1 VEWPQHERTSSEELS
16 PADFTGVSAEPLP
29 SAASSTEPEQ
39 GPDARPFQ
47 SGAPGGRPK
56 NRSRSVDPGGERTP
70 REPSPPGQPAT
81 PHRPID
87 RGPRKR
93 RPPRDRI
100 GLGRR
105 GDSASRLRPDSDRPG
120 TSSDREDGSDPGQEA
135 EWPTVRDILANHR
148 SSPGPRPAV
157 ERRREGRRAI
167 PTVPREPGQWNLPA
181 WLALPPVGACVL
193 SVGFLACAMSW
204 WWAID
209 SGNAGVVALH
219 LLSSDGS
226 GRQRTL
232 PAKVVPPRGRWFGTT
247 AQHLA
252 HWGIYLA
259 WAGPEE
265 KIGAA
270 EAPSMLGRALEVS
283 PLNAT
288 ARMAMAQLDE
298 PGPVG
303 QAPLRGL
310 GLSRDS
316 VSLAW
321 SARRLLAAGKKETA
335 LRLYSRALSAAAG
348 GGLSRTATPRWA
360 EDSGLRR
367 SFYFLPAEDSVRDI
381 VAELAAPGGLEFREW
396 SAALPHDPIVL
407 LATARLLREQGS
419 TEADPLLDRI
429 LGDEWTLA
437 ADQQPDPRLLAA
449 RAEALVLGSRWREAA
464 EQYRRAI
471 ERVDN
476 DLIRRSWW
484 FNLADIAQRL
494 QDEPMRQAALRSAVA
509 VPSSDEITRRVS
521 IVQKSGAS
529 KSPVKF
535 GSAKAN

>member
-1 VEWPQHERTSSEELS
+1 M
-16 PADFTGVSAEPLP
+16 
-29 SAASSTEPEQ
+29 
-39 GPDARPFQ
+39 
-47 SGAPGGRPK
+47 
-56 NRSRSVDPGGERTP
+56 
-70 REPSPPGQPAT
+70 
-81 PHRPID
+81 
-87 RGPRKR
+87 
-93 RPPRDRI
+93 
-100 GLGRR
+100 
-105 GDSASRLRPDSDRPG
+105 
-120 TSSDREDGSDPGQEA
+120 
-135 EWPTVRDILANHR
+135 
-148 SSPGPRPAV
+148 
-157 ERRREGRRAI
+157 ERRRKASQAT
-167 PTVPREPGQWNLPA
+167 PTVPQEPGQWILPG
-181 WLALPPVGACVL
+181 WLALPPVAACVL
-193 SVGFLACAMSW
+193 SLGLLACAMSW

-209 SGNAGVVALH
+209 SGNAAVVTMR

-226 GRQRTL
+226 GRQRPL
-232 PAKVVPPRGRWFGTT
+232 PAKVVPPGGRWVGTT

-259 WAGPEE
+259 WAGPDE

-270 EAPSMLGRALEVS
+270 EAPAMLERALEVS

-288 ARMAMAQLDE
+288 ARLAMAQLDV
-298 PGPVG
+298 PGREG

-335 LRLYSRALSAAAG
+335 LRLYSRALSAASG
-348 GGLSRTATPRWA
+348 GGLSRTATPRSG

-396 SAALPHDPIVL
+396 SSALPHNPVVL
-407 LATARLLREQGS
+407 LATVRLLREQGN
-419 TEADPLLDRI
+419 TEADTLLDRI
-429 LGDEWTLA
+429 LGDEWTVA
-437 ADQQPDPRLLAA
+437 QDQQPDPRLLAA
-449 RAEALVLGSRWREAA
+449 RAEALVLRSRWREAA
-464 EQYRRAI
+464 VQYRRAI

-494 QDEPMRQAALRSAVA
+494 QDEPLRQAALRSAVA

-521 IVQKSGAS
+521 MVQKSGSS
-529 KSPVKF
+529 KPPVKF
-535 GSAKAN
+535 FSAN